1 MPDRKPSNAAALS
14 GSLAVLAIAVFAI
27 VQSLRLRVWSGGEP
41 GEGLFPLLVAGV
53 LAILSIASL
62 FERARRPSDAG
73 APVAVVGWKVL
84 AYAVGLV
91 LYGIVFVYAGHAAA
105 TLLVFVPLFRFV
117 ERLSWPRSLAI
128 AAGSALV
135 TYLVFERLLH
145 VSLPRAFL

>member
-1 MPDRKPSNAAALS
+1 MPDRERGNVAALS
-14 GSLAVLAIAVFAI
+14 GSLAVLAIAVFAV

-53 LAILSIASL
+53 LALLSIASL
-62 FERARRPSDAG
+62 FERARRRSG
-73 APVAVVGWKVL
+73 AAAPAAVIGWKVL
-84 AYAVGLV
+84 AYAVGLGV
-91 LYGIVFVYAGHAAA
+91 YGLVFVYAGHAAA

-117 ERLSWPRSLAI
+117 ERLSWTRSLAI
-128 AAGSALV
+128 AVGSALV